1 MRPEFRTESII
12 TASGPIRY
20 LIRCRRAKFEDRGH
34 SDTQLIERLSKRQ
47 GLDPGKVFHLGTDK
61 TANLVHIVFDYGNL
75 DHHHRCTIRAFKGVS
90 LKEVQFPGAMTDY
103 LHRYV
108 DDWID
113 EVETN
118 KNRFPVQTEVLPPGH
133 PNHASHPDHPRNR
146 TPGILVQ
153 GISSDQA
160 TRAAMNSPA
169 DGVIDVAASPAAQ
182 SPDQL
187 GVSTVAEGLY

>member
-118 KNRFPVQTEVLPPGH
+118 KNRFPVQTEVYIGPVLDCSSLTSSRLYRQVIQITPAIQIIHATGLRAFSCRAFQAIRRPALP
-133 PNHASHPDHPRNR
+133 
-146 TPGILVQ
+146 
-153 GISSDQA
+153 
-160 TRAAMNSPA
+160 
-169 DGVIDVAASPAAQ
+169 
-182 SPDQL
+182 
-187 GVSTVAEGLY
+187 